1 MELPK
6 IDPEQYAYAID
17 RGATPAEIAE
27 VFALRPFI
35 IDTVGAYAEA
45 RAAGA
50 THAEI
55 LEAADVVGDLAGYA
69 DARWVGATHAE
80 CLECDDEEVVISD
93 YARLR
98 DRQHSHSEALELAD
112 RYDA

>member
-1 MELPK
+1 MGTPK
-6 IDPEQYAYAID
+6 IDPEQYEYAIA

-27 VFALRPFI
+27 VFALLPYI
-35 IDTVGAYAEA
+35 QDTVAAYAEA

-55 LEAADVVGDLAGYA
+55 IQAVDSVGDLGGYA
-69 DARWVGATHAE
+69 DARWTGANHAE
-80 CLECDDEEVVISD
+80 CIDCGDEGVVISD

-98 DRQHSHSEALELAD
+98 DQGHDHSVAFGRAD
-112 RYDA
+112 RIED